1 MDKNKSFQE
10 LFEEAQNANR
20 DSNKIIRENQ
30 GESSKGLS
38 ESITNGDRSDDKGNS
53 TLVVRGYAFL
63 LNPNE
68 KGQGNLIS
76 NGGNKEESLSTA
88 ESERSTA
95 ESERSRAESRESRA
109 EGERSTAE
117 SERSQEIK
125 RGYREICNLNRK
137 EIQLRQSDLEE
148 KEKFEKAIEQERG
161 RAEYKLQNFQNKLQ
175 NYHKKEKIYFPYVKI
190 QEASKLY
197 KEYHSLLKENAF
209 QDNKLDKQS
218 QNTLKEIIRLVNE
231 RAKKI

>member
-76 NGGNKEESLSTA
+76 NGGNKEESL
-88 ESERSTA
+88 STA

>member
-88 ESERSTA
+88 ES
-95 ESERSRAESRESRA
+95 RESR
-109 EGERSTAE
+109 AE

-125 RGYREICNLNRK
+125 RGYREICSLNRK
-137 EIQLRQSDLEE
+137 EIQLSQGDLEE
-148 KEKFEKAIEQERG
+148 KEKFEKVIEQERG

-175 NYHKKEKIYFPYVKI
+175 NYRKKEKIYFPYVKI

>member
-38 ESITNGDRSDDKGNS
+38 ESITDGNRSDDKGNS

-88 ESERSTA
+88 ESRESRAESERSTA
-95 ESERSRAESRESRA
+95 ESERSR
-109 EGERSTAE
+109 AE

-137 EIQLRQSDLEE
+137 EIQLSQSDLEE

-175 NYHKKEKIYFPYVKI
+175 NYRKKEKIYFPYVKI

>member
-68 KGQGNLIS
+68 KGQGNLIFD
-76 NGGNKEESLSTA
+76 GGNKEESL
-88 ESERSTA
+88 STA

-148 KEKFEKAIEQERG
+148 LE
-161 RAEYKLQNFQNKLQ
+161 
-175 NYHKKEKIYFPYVKI
+175 
-190 QEASKLY
+190 
-197 KEYHSLLKENAF
+197 
-209 QDNKLDKQS
+209 
-218 QNTLKEIIRLVNE
+218 
-231 RAKKI
+231 

>member
-20 DSNKIIRENQ
+20 DSNKIIRTNQ

-38 ESITNGDRSDDKGNS
+38 ESITDGDRSDDKGNS

-88 ESERSTA
+88 ES
-95 ESERSRAESRESRA
+95 RESRA
-109 EGERSTAE
+109 ESERGTAE

-137 EIQLRQSDLEE
+137 EIQLSQSDLEE
-148 KEKFEKAIEQERG
+148 KEKFEKVIEQERG

>member
-38 ESITNGDRSDDKGNS
+38 ESITDGNRSDDKGNS

-88 ESERSTA
+88 ESRESRAESERSTA
-95 ESERSRAESRESRA
+95 ESERSR
-109 EGERSTAE
+109 AE

-137 EIQLRQSDLEE
+137 EIQLSQSDLEE

-161 RAEYKLQNFQNKLQ
+161 RAEYKLQNLQNKLQ
-175 NYHKKEKIYFPYVKI
+175 KYRKKEKNYYPYGKI

-197 KEYHSLLKENAF
+197 KEYHSLHKENAF

-218 QNTLKEIIRLVNE
+218 QTTLKEIIRLVNE

>member
-88 ESERSTA
+88 E
-95 ESERSRAESRESRA
+95 
-109 EGERSTAE
+109 GERSTAE

-148 KEKFEKAIEQERG
+148 KE
-161 RAEYKLQNFQNKLQ
+161 
-175 NYHKKEKIYFPYVKI
+175 
-190 QEASKLY
+190 
-197 KEYHSLLKENAF
+197 
-209 QDNKLDKQS
+209 
-218 QNTLKEIIRLVNE
+218 
-231 RAKKI
+231 

>member
-38 ESITNGDRSDDKGNS
+38 ESITDGDRSDDKGNS

-88 ESERSTA
+88 K
-95 ESERSRAESRESRA
+95 SRESRA
-109 EGERSTAE
+109 ESERGTAE

-125 RGYREICNLNRK
+125 RGYREICSLNRK
-137 EIQLRQSDLEE
+137 EIQLSQGDLEE
-148 KEKFEKAIEQERG
+148 KEKFEKVIEQERG

-175 NYHKKEKIYFPYVKI
+175 NYRKKEKIYFPYVKI

>member
-88 ESERSTA
+88 ES
-95 ESERSRAESRESRA
+95 RESRA
-109 EGERSTAE
+109 ESERSTAE

-137 EIQLRQSDLEE
+137 EIQLSQSDLEE
-148 KEKFEKAIEQERG
+148 KEKFEKVIEQERG

-175 NYHKKEKIYFPYVKI
+175 NYRKKEKIYFPYVKI

>member
-88 ESERSTA
+88 ESRESRAESERSTA
-95 ESERSRAESRESRA
+95 ES
-109 EGERSTAE
+109 ERSTAE

-137 EIQLRQSDLEE
+137 EIQLSQSDLEE
-148 KEKFEKAIEQERG
+148 KEKFEKVIEQERG

-175 NYHKKEKIYFPYVKI
+175 NYRKKEKIYFPYVKI

>member
-38 ESITNGDRSDDKGNS
+38 ESITDGDRNDDKGNS

-88 ESERSTA
+88 ES
-95 ESERSRAESRESRA
+95 RESR
-109 EGERSTAE
+109 AE

-137 EIQLRQSDLEE
+137 EIQLSQSDLEE

-175 NYHKKEKIYFPYVKI
+175 NYRKKEKIYFPYVKI

>member
-38 ESITNGDRSDDKGNS
+38 ESITDGDRSDDKGNS

-88 ESERSTA
+88 ES
-95 ESERSRAESRESRA
+95 RESRA
-109 EGERSTAE
+109 ESERSTAE

-137 EIQLRQSDLEE
+137 EIQLSQSDLEE
-148 KEKFEKAIEQERG
+148 KEKFEKVIEQERG

-175 NYHKKEKIYFPYVKI
+175 NYRKKEKIYFPYVKI

>member
-1 MDKNKSFQE
+1 M
-10 LFEEAQNANR
+10 
-20 DSNKIIRENQ
+20 
-30 GESSKGLS
+30 
-38 ESITNGDRSDDKGNS
+38 
-53 TLVVRGYAFL
+53 VVRGYAFL

-88 ESERSTA
+88 ES
-95 ESERSRAESRESRA
+95 REGR
-109 EGERSTAE
+109 AE

-137 EIQLRQSDLEE
+137 EIQLSQSDLEE
-148 KEKFEKAIEQERG
+148 KEKFEKVIEQERG

>member
-38 ESITNGDRSDDKGNS
+38 ESITNGDRSHDKGNS

-88 ESERSTA
+88 ESRESRAESERGTA
-95 ESERSRAESRESRA
+95 ESERSR
-109 EGERSTAE
+109 AE

-137 EIQLRQSDLEE
+137 EIQLSQSDLEE

>member
-20 DSNKIIRENQ
+20 DSNKIIRTNQ

-38 ESITNGDRSDDKGNS
+38 ESITDGDRSDDKGNS

-68 KGQGNLIS
+68 KGQGNLIFD
-76 NGGNKEESLSTA
+76 GGNKEESL
-88 ESERSTA
+88 STA

-137 EIQLRQSDLEE
+137 EIQLSQSDLEE
-148 KEKFEKAIEQERG
+148 KEKFEKVIEQERG